1 MLQRS
6 LRQWLPP
13 QTQRE
18 IASRVLTGLL
28 APTKL
33 SALLPRPPPCW
44 LLTLEYVQSG
54 QLASLPEIHQRRH
67 RPHLSQVR
75 FKPVIQQLLRSRV
88 LLVFAL
94 DFTAPLI
101 GVCFVLM
108 DPLHQVQS

>member
-1 MLQRS
+1 
-6 LRQWLPP
+6 
-13 QTQRE
+13 
-18 IASRVLTGLL
+18 
-28 APTKL
+28 
-33 SALLPRPPPCW
+33 
-44 LLTLEYVQSG
+44 VQSG

-88 LLVFAL
+88 LFAL
-94 DFTAPLI
+94 DFTPPLI

>member
-33 SALLPRPPPCW
+33 SALLLRPPPCW

-67 RPHLSQVR
+67 PPHLSQVR
-75 FKPVIQQLLRSRV
+75 SKPVIQQLLRSRV
-88 LLVFAL
+88 SFAL
-94 DFTAPLI
+94 NFTDPLI

-108 DPLHQVQS
+108 EPLHQVQS